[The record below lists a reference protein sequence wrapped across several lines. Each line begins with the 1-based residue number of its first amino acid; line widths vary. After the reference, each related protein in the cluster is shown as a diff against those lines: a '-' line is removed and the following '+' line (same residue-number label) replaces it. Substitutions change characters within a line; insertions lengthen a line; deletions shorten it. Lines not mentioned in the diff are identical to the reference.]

1 MRLYNVYGKLQSKNV
16 TKFLID
22 WEGKSRSKL
31 QFKAKQFFK
40 TVWENQIVYE
50 EFPVFGSKMK
60 VDLLN
65 ATKKIAIEVNGPQ
78 HSSFNKFFHNN
89 SRMKYLDS
97 LKRDHEKSLWL
108 EQNSFTLIELEKQ
121 DVETLSRES
130 ICKKFNITI

>member
-1 MRLYNVYGKLQSKNV
+1 
-16 TKFLID
+16 
-22 WEGKSRSKL
+22 
-31 QFKAKQFFK
+31 
-40 TVWENQIVYE
+40 
-50 EFPVFGSKMK
+50 MK

>member
-22 WEGKSRSKL
+22 WDSKSRSKL

-50 EFPVFGSKMK
+50 EFPVFGSRMK

-108 EQNSFTLIELEKQ
+108 EQNNFTLVELEKQ
-121 DVETLSRES
+121 DVDTLSRELL
-130 ICKKFNITI
+130 CEKFKVLI